1 MVADI
6 GKVYPP
12 EVHLLK
18 KELEIQGELLN
29 QERLERKSEIDQLR
43 LELETIKKLCEQ
55 IHPGFLL
62 RFDKLYATEKYIWNP
77 ELEKKEA

>member
-6 GKVYPP
+6 GKIYPP
-12 EVHLLK
+12 EVHLIK
-18 KELEIQGELLN
+18 KEIEVQGDLLN

-43 LELETIKKLCEQ
+43 LEVETLKKMFEQ
-55 IHPGFLL
+55 IHPGFLKK
-62 RFDKLYATEKYIWNP
+62 FEETYTQEKQTWNP